1 MQDFIF
7 EGILAIVL
15 MQNIEFYNLKEDKI
29 DIESVSFKIED
40 ENKKV
45 IDITII
51 NLLARLLRVD
61 SKLLFSALTTKR
73 LQKTTARFS
82 NLLKMKKIYFFMINK
97 TILLF
102 S

>member
-82 NLLKMKKIYFFMINK
+82 NLLKMKKRHF
-97 TILLF
+97 
-102 S
+102 